1 MKENVRRVYTAPTI
15 ERIPVEPGMVMA
27 SSITTGSTGAES
39 SEGGNTFTRN
49 PYRGS
54 ATPRE
59 IDEVITDILTIG
71 RQ

>member
-1 MKENVRRVYTAPTI
+1 MKEDKRVYTAPAI

-27 SSITTGSTGAES
+27 DSTPAPSSTGGA
-39 SEGGNTFTRN
+39 TYTRN

-71 RQ
+71 RE